1 MVRGPMMPPLAIS
14 VPSISTAI
22 IRGGGI
28 AMLQVYR
35 PHRLCL
41 LNMQEKQTAP
51 PKDSSRKPE
60 EQPTGGPASTPAQPP
75 DEYDRRGIKLPART
89 LVGGIITPV

>member
-1 MVRGPMMPPLAIS
+1 
-14 VPSISTAI
+14 
-22 IRGGGI
+22 
-28 AMLQVYR
+28 MLQVYR

-41 LNMQEKQTAP
+41 LNMQEKP
-51 PKDSSRKPE
+51 PQDSSRKPE
-60 EQPTGGPASTPAQPP
+60 EQPTGGPASTSAQPP

>member
-1 MVRGPMMPPLAIS
+1 
-14 VPSISTAI
+14 
-22 IRGGGI
+22 
-28 AMLQVYR
+28 MLQVYR

-51 PKDSSRKPE
+51 QQDSNKKPAD
-60 EQPTGGPASTPAQPP
+60 QSSDGPATPSAQPP
-75 DEYDRRGIKLPART
+75 DEYDRRGIKLPPRI